1 MKRQPKLQRP
11 LNEILQTAKKS
22 GFAIDTTQYSEGWG
36 SIALM
41 KQYNDGLLVVGY
53 DTTNGNFRGSYGDI
67 AFDRTPPSLQ
77 KKERMI
83 MLNDLFY
90 LPTATNEENT

>member
-22 GFAIDTTQYSEGWG
+22 GFAIDTAQYSEGWG

-41 KQYNDGLLVVGY
+41 KQHNNRLLVVGY
-53 DTTNGNFRGSYGDI
+53 DTTN
-67 AFDRTPPSLQ
+67 
-77 KKERMI
+77 
-83 MLNDLFY
+83 
-90 LPTATNEENT
+90 

>member
-11 LNEILQTAKKS
+11 LNEILQTAKKL

-41 KQYNDGLLVVGY
+41 KQYNDRLLVVGY
-53 DTTNGNFRGSYGDI
+53 DTTN
-67 AFDRTPPSLQ
+67 
-77 KKERMI
+77 
-83 MLNDLFY
+83 
-90 LPTATNEENT
+90 